1 MSNTTE
7 TTRNGRIVHLYGHID
22 NEKARAVCEEIYA
35 LARESDANIDMWIDS
50 DGGDIS
56 AGFKVVDMVEAV
68 RPHVIATII
77 GRAGS
82 MAYVVA
88 AACAWRRIMGH
99 AKVRLH
105 MPCIDGERLGSANAE
120 QLRKIADAEDRIA
133 ETLAAYI
140 AGRTGAEPAA
150 VRAAMEADQDIS
162 ADDAQRLGFVSAVIA
177 ARDTNEADA
186 GDEAEEKDEE
196 EEEEEEEEVKAG

>member
-1 MSNTTE
+1 MPNTTE
-7 TTRNGRIVHLYGHID
+7 TTRRSRIVRLYGHID
-22 NEKARAVCEEIYA
+22 NEKAREVCEEIYS
-35 LARESDANIDMWIDS
+35 LARESDETVDLWIDS

-56 AGFKVVDMVEAV
+56 AGFKIVDMVEAI
-68 RPHVIATII
+68 RPHVIATIL

-82 MAYVVA
+82 MAYTIA
-88 AACAWRRIMGH
+88 AACAWRRIMAHG
-99 AKVRLH
+99 KVRLH

-133 ETLAAYI
+133 ETLADYI
-140 AGRTGAEPAA
+140 SGRLGIEPAA

-177 ARDTNEADA
+177 ARDPNEADTE
-186 GDEAEEKDEE
+186 DEAEEKDEA
-196 EEEEEEEEVKAG
+196 EVKAG